1 MECHRFGEPY
11 IPVAIGWKKRR
22 DVAYLVGSHLEFGR
36 WDPHAGEG
44 DSFTLLSLQD
54 KRVVLKPPRSA
65 LKRFLTLGNLTAH
78 AKTHKISFPWER
90 QGLKRGEKK
99 ASYGCCHL
107 SEREKKSALIPFF
120 SPLLWGHCEPLIKTS
135 T

>member
-1 MECHRFGEPY
+1 ME
-11 IPVAIGWKKRR
+11 KRR

-36 WDPHAGEG
+36 WDPHAGER

-54 KRVVLKPPRSA
+54 KRVVLKPPRSSP
-65 LKRFLTLGNLTAH
+65 KRFLTLGHLTAH

-90 QGLKRGEKK
+90 QGLKCGKK

-107 SEREKKSALIPFF
+107 SERKKNLHWFHFF
-120 SPLLWGHCEPLIKTS
+120 SLIMGALRAPDKNVNLIQL
-135 T
+135 